1 MNTTNNT
8 VLITGGTSGIGLAL
22 AEKFLNEDNRV
33 IVTGRDSEKL
43 ARVQADFPKLI
54 TQKADM
60 SRLEDVEQLAGQFT
74 DANILINN
82 AGVQYNYDFA
92 DPSIPMDYIKKE
104 LQTNLVGPLQL
115 IRLMLPH
122 LMTKQTAAIVNVS
135 SGLGIVPKQSAPVY
149 CGSKAGLH
157 LFTKSLR
164 WQLEDSCVKVFE
176 VIPPIV
182 DTAMTQGR
190 GKGKISP
197 EILVEEF
204 WSGFQKD
211 KYEMA
216 IGRTKLLV
224 FINRFLPRLAN
235 RIMRNGL

>member
-1 MNTTNNT
+1 MNTSNNT
-8 VLITGGTSGIGLAL
+8 VLITGGASGIGLAL
-22 AEKFLNEDNRV
+22 AKKFMGKDNRV
-33 IVTGRDSEKL
+33 IVTGRDREKL
-43 ARVQADFPKLI
+43 AQVQAVFPKI
-54 TQKADM
+54 IAHTADM
-60 SRLEDVEQLAGQFT
+60 SRFEDVEQLAHRFT
-74 DANILINN
+74 DVNILINN
-82 AGVQYNYDFA
+82 AGVQFNYDFTDSA
-92 DPSIPMDYIKKE
+92 IPLDYIKNE
-104 LQTNLVGPLQL
+104 LQTNLIGPLLL
-115 IRLMLPH
+115 IKLMLPH

-164 WQLEDSCVKVFE
+164 WQLEDSNIKVFE
-176 VIPPIV
+176 IIPPIV

-197 EILVEEF
+197 ETLAQEF
-204 WSGFQKD
+204 WSGFQND

-224 FINRFLPRLAN
+224 FIHHYLPELAD
-235 RIMRNGL
+235 RIMRSGL

>member
-1 MNTTNNT
+1 MKISNNT
-8 VLITGGTSGIGLAL
+8 VLITGGTTGIGLAL
-22 AEKFLNEDNRV
+22 AKKFLNEGNRV
-33 IVTGRDSEKL
+33 IVTGRDREKL
-43 ARVQADFPKLI
+43 ARVQADFPKLV

-60 SRLEDVEQLAGQFT
+60 SRLEDVEQLAGRFT
-74 DANILINN
+74 DTNILINN

-92 DPSIPMDYIKKE
+92 DPTIPIDYIKKE
-104 LQTNLVGPLQL
+104 LQTNLAGPLLL
-115 IRLMLPH
+115 IRLMLPY
-122 LMTKQTAAIVNVS
+122 LMTKQTAAIVNIS

-164 WQLEDSCVKVFE
+164 WQLEASSIKVFE

-182 DTAMTQGR
+182 DTDMTRGR

-197 EILVEEF
+197 EALVEEF
-204 WSGFQKD
+204 WNGFQND

-224 FINRFLPRLAN
+224 FINRFLPKLADH
-235 RIMRNGL
+235 IMRNGL